1 MKVSLYEV
9 RRLDTKQL
17 KTQVIAEVDAL
28 RERLIAMADVVHASP
43 EIGHQEFQTSKL
55 YADELKQH
63 GFTVTRGVSGLPTAF
78 RAAYPGRGDG
88 PTVAFLAEMD
98 ALPGLGHACGHNIIG
113 AASVG
118 AGIALSKLMSAVNG
132 TLLVFATP
140 AEEGAVENASAKAVM
155 LDAIK
160 EADAA
165 MLVHPSSETRVAER
179 NTGREAL
186 QIEFHGKAA
195 HAGAAPHRGVNALDA
210 AMQTFNLVN
219 ALRQHLT
226 SDVRIHGIVTHGGD
240 SPNIVPA
247 YAAIKM
253 YVRTADSVTL
263 ETVVEQVK
271 NCAHGAA
278 LGTGTRVDITAYANR
293 VLPMVSNPTLAT
305 LFRHNWEQLDVAVTD
320 AAERRYGSTDM
331 GNVSQTLPALHPRIA
346 IAPKGTPGHS
356 VAFREAAK
364 SPRAHEGMIIAAK
377 GLAMTAIDLF
387 TRPDQVAQMKRD
399 FAAFQ
404 DGTFT
409 DY

>member
-9 RRLDTKQL
+9 RRLDTEQL

-28 RERLIAMADVVHASP
+28 RKRLIAMADIVHASP

-55 YADELKQH
+55 YADELEQH
-63 GFTVTRGVSGLPTAF
+63 GFTVIRGVSGLPTAF

-165 MLVHPSSETRVAER
+165 MLVHPSSETKVSVR

-186 QIEFHGKAA
+186 QIEFHGKAS

-210 AMQTFNLVN
+210 VMQTFNLVN

-226 SDVRIHGIVTHGGD
+226 SDVRIHGIITRGGD
-240 SPNIVPA
+240 SPNIVPE

-253 YVRTADSVTL
+253 YVRTADSASL
-263 ETVVEQVK
+263 DAVVEKVK
-271 NCAHGAA
+271 NCARGAA
-278 LGTGTRVDITAYANR
+278 LGTGTRVDITCYANR
-293 VLPMVSNPTLAT
+293 VLPMVANPTLAT
-305 LFRHNWEQLDVAVTD
+305 LFRHNWERLGVAVAD
-320 AAERRYGSTDM
+320 SAERRYGSTDM
-331 GNVSQTLPALHPRIA
+331 GNVSQTIPALHPYLA

-364 SPRAHEGMIIAAK
+364 SASAHEGVILAAK

-387 TRPDQVAQMKRD
+387 TRPDQVAQMRRD
-399 FAAFQ
+399 FAAFKN
-404 DGTFT
+404 GTFT
-409 DY
+409 EY